1 MSCMD
6 VPNVTDRSR
15 LPTNLYRAMSHR
27 TSRSTSGALE
37 GVDLSAVQANL
48 RALGHDVDE
57 AQLVVMLQDIN
68 IGQLLSRASRPGTA
82 ASLAGRRSEAS
93 SSTQRSVSKRSA
105 STAQPSH
112 ASERSLRTRDDDSDG
127 SSAALYSHI
136 SQTSAS
142 SASASLRHSGA
153 YNSAS
158 GGPRSSTDDQARFC
172 WVLETSSLS
181 SCQKQG
187 SSGMFIS
194 CAHGM
199 CRVRW
204 SGDSARR
211 MLQPA
216 GRSLIA
222 VPYCIRITTLLVES
236 S

>member
-1 MSCMD
+1 
-6 VPNVTDRSR
+6 
-15 LPTNLYRAMSHR
+15 MSHR

-93 SSTQRSVSKRSA
+93 SSTQRSVSMRTA
-105 STAQPSH
+105 SIAQPSH
-112 ASERSLRTRDDDSDG
+112 ASERSVQTMDGNSDG

-158 GGPRSSTDDQARFC
+158 GGPGSSTDDQARFLLGLRI
-172 WVLETSSLS
+172 VKPQFLRETRQFGNDYKLCARHVQSLVERRQRSSHASTSRQVAHRS
-181 SCQKQG
+181 SRLHRN
-187 SSGMFIS
+187 SN
-194 CAHGM
+194 
-199 CRVRW
+199 
-204 SGDSARR
+204 
-211 MLQPA
+211 PA
-216 GRSLIA
+216 GGVLAKS
-222 VPYCIRITTLLVES
+222 
-236 S
+236 